1 VIISRTGQ
9 VFDESS
15 TKSMSRRR
23 IWIGA
28 VLIVAGVIVAGLAIF
43 AKFAG
48 RLLVVNAPESSDVIL
63 VLAGETDLRPTRAIE
78 LMDQGYGHRVLIN
91 VPAATR
97 IYGFS
102 QVELAE
108 KYVQGFPRAGEFR
121 ICPIEGLSTKEE
133 ALDAEKCLANEGGT
147 RVLIVTSEFHTRR
160 ALSVFRHEVHGK
172 HFSVAAA
179 RDERQFGTRWWSH
192 RQWAKTC
199 FDEWMR
205 LLWWSAVERWR

>member
-1 VIISRTGQ
+1 VIVSRIG
-9 VFDESS
+9 DETP

-23 IWIGA
+23 ISIGA
-28 VLIVAGVIVAGLAIF
+28 LLIVAGLVIF
-43 AKFAG
+43 AADAG
-48 RLLVVNAPESSDVIL
+48 RLLVVDSPESSDVIL
-63 VLAGETDLRPTRAIE
+63 VLAGETDRRPTRA
-78 LMDQGYGHRVLIN
+78 LALLDQGYGHRVLIN
-91 VPAATR
+91 VPAETR

-108 KYVQGFPRAGEFR
+108 KYVQGLPRPAEVR

-133 ALDAEKCLANEGGT
+133 SHDAEKCLATASGT
-147 RVLIVTSEFHTRR
+147 RILIVTSEFHTRR
-160 ALSVFRHEVHGK
+160 ALSVFQHEVHGK

-199 FDEWMR
+199 FDEWTR